1 MRSPTTIQFRAL
13 VAIVATALV
22 TGTGFAHTTA
32 LRRESSARALTIPT
46 SEFTW
51 PGVFDLVATG
61 FPDGERAAVMHI
73 ARSDTSYSLVAL
85 QGPPGTLIRFTVV
98 GDSAHVSW
106 NLGRELMFVDLH
118 GTGDSITGQ
127 WASGEWS
134 GVVRGARRP

>member
-1 MRSPTTIQFRAL
+1 MRSHTTMQFRAL
-13 VAIVATALV
+13 VAIIATALV

-32 LRRESSARALTIPT
+32 VRRESSARALTLST
-46 SEFTW
+46 TEFRW

-61 FPDGERAAVMHI
+61 FPDGERAAVIHI
-73 ARSDTSYSLVAL
+73 ARSDTSYSLVTL
-85 QGPPGTLIRFTVV
+85 QGPPGTLVRFTVV

-118 GTGDSITGQ
+118 GAGDSLTGQ